1 METSLVSSLTGAQL
15 ASYQMAVAAHLAQ
28 ANAEANAYPVA
39 QLTAA
44 AEQNFQQRA
53 GTASG
58 VGAYLDVI
66 A

>member
-15 ASYQMAVAAHLAQ
+15 ASYQMAVAAQLTQ
-28 ANAEANAYPVA
+28 ANANASSVA

-44 AEQNFQQRA
+44 AAQNFQQRG

-58 VGAYLDVI
+58 VGAYLDII